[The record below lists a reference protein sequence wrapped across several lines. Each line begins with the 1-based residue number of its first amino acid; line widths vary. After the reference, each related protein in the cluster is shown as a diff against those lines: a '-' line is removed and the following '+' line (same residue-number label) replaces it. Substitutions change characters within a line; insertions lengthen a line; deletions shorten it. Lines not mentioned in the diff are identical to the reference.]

1 MKEWHDKG
9 HLIDKL
15 AEARKDARDTAPR
28 SGGNDA
34 LEAAMLLGMLYALDK
49 IHQEEDTSAA
59 TPSETSTAAASA
71 DQAEATP
78 ETPPAEETGPV
89 TEDMPPAEPDNP
101 EAEHPDPEQEH
112 PHKGRRRGKHE

>member
-49 IHQEEDTSAA
+49 IHQEEDTSADN
-59 TPSETSTAAASA
+59 PSEAPAEAAPA

-89 TEDMPPAEPDNP
+89 TEA
-101 EAEHPDPEQEH
+101 DPEEDH

>member
-1 MKEWHDKG
+1 MKDWHDKG

-59 TPSETSTAAASA
+59 TPSEAPAANAPEAAAPAA
-71 DQAEATP
+71 DQTEAPT
-78 ETPPAEETGPV
+78 EAPAEETPGPV
-89 TEDMPPAEPDNP
+89 TEEEPED
-101 EAEHPDPEQEH
+101 DH
-112 PHKGRRRGKHE
+112 PHRGRRKRS

>member
-49 IHQEEDTSAA
+49 IHQEEDTSAD
-59 TPSETSTAAASA
+59 TPSEAPAEAAPA

-89 TEDMPPAEPDNP
+89 TEA
-101 EAEHPDPEQEH
+101 DPEEDH